1 MTRKDADDLRALA
14 DLFRQ
19 RRRSVVIIADDDDQ
33 DPVGVHHGHSH
44 GHASPLSIASLRA
57 NGCVEPAA
65 IECESRHAGLRSA
78 RRH

>member
-33 DPVGVHHGHSH
+33 DPVGVHHGHSRR
-44 GHASPLSIASLRA
+44 PRVRCCLLLPYRKKVVL
-57 NGCVEPAA
+57 NPVPPKTKAA
-65 IECESRHAGLRSA
+65 TRG
-78 RRH
+78 